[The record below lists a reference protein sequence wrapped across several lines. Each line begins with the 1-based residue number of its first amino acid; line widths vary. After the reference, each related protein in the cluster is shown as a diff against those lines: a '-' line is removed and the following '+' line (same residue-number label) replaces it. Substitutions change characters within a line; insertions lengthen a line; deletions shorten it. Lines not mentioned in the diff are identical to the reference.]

1 MKILCVIYHGGKRI
15 YSVFNPIRHS
25 KISITIH
32 ADASLEACGAST
44 GIVSTCGAW
53 LPDETLMHINV
64 LELKAII
71 LAVKSF
77 VKTCHK
83 RIKMS
88 DNTTAIHCINKIRI
102 FTSNAMSSQSS
113 KNLGRGNYSIKSSFS
128 S

>member
-1 MKILCVIYHGGKRI
+1 
-15 YSVFNPIRHS
+15 
-25 KISITIH
+25 
-32 ADASLEACGAST
+32 
-44 GIVSTCGAW
+44 
-53 LPDETLMHINV
+53 MHINV

-83 RIKMS
+83 RIKIMS
-88 DNTTAIHCINKIRI
+88 DNTTAIHCINKMGI
-102 FTSNAMSSQSS
+102 FTSNAMSLQSS